1 MEGNTY
7 HLQLEHI
14 GTCLSHCRF
23 RLLHVMQAR
32 VAGPVSQL
40 VLCDMSVMVKRE
52 WTMQLAFDAYSVAT
66 VEITE
71 AHSWFC

>member
-1 MEGNTY
+1 
-7 HLQLEHI
+7 
-14 GTCLSHCRF
+14 
-23 RLLHVMQAR
+23 MQAR